1 MSTSRYYAYLQIFGG
16 KNLLNLKFLFNFA
29 PTKEEWR
36 SLAPISIYRR
46 ALSLLFF
53 IGTAVVTKE
62 EWLLLVQYLCC
73 RNYDALGLML
83 FALCQ
88 L

>member
-1 MSTSRYYAYLQIFGG
+1 MAITCANIYLPEGFV
-16 KNLLNLKFLFNFA
+16 
-29 PTKEEWR
+29 P
-36 SLAPISIYRR
+36 P
-46 ALSLLFF
+46 FF

-62 EWLLLVQYLCC
+62 EWLLLVQYLFC
-73 RNYDALGLML
+73 RSYDALGLML

>member
-1 MSTSRYYAYLQIFGG
+1 MAITCANIYLPEGFD
-16 KNLLNLKFLFNFA
+16 
-29 PTKEEWR
+29 P
-36 SLAPISIYRR
+36 P
-46 ALSLLFF
+46 FF

-73 RNYDALGLML
+73 RSYDALGLML